1 MNSAMT
7 YDEILQLK
15 DLKKAYDERLV
26 SLASLITSHRREV
39 MASSKRVEALLARM

>member
-15 DLKKAYDERLV
+15 DLKKAYDERLKEV
-26 SLASLITSHRREV
+26 ASYITSHKEEV
-39 MASSKRVEALLARM
+39 AASGRRVEALLART